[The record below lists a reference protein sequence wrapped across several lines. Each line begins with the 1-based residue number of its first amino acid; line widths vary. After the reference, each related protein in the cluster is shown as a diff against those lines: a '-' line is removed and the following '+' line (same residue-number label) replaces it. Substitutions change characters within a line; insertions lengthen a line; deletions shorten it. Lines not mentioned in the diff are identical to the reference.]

1 MLKSIKKIFDH
12 SISLKI
18 IFSLGVTI
26 AIILS
31 LFIYLLFQI
40 QKREI
45 LKRTE
50 SYNYIISRLI
60 YQHIENA
67 MLAGKKEA
75 IEDVLRDLVNS
86 REVLETN
93 ILDDKGRVRFSSRA
107 ELIGQELNIVDSN
120 MNGST
125 GLILGREYENFS
137 MVTPI
142 KNKEACQR
150 CHNKGETI
158 GMLQINIS
166 SSSMKKDLAKN
177 RNLMLI
183 FGLTILAGI
192 STVITILT
200 MKLLNKPLIHL
211 MNAMDKV
218 GKGDLSARA
227 DITRDDEIGRLGK
240 HFNSMIISMEDTKM
254 ELEEYRQRQLK
265 EFDKLASLG
274 KVAAGVAHEI
284 NNPLDSLQSCMV
296 RVKKLLNDRRD
307 VHEYL
312 EWMGR
317 SIQRIGIVVNRLLD
331 FAKPHK
337 PVLKPINISDII
349 DEVISLIDYKAKKTG
364 VIIQKEFTDSFT
376 VNGDR
381 HLLQEVFFNLAI
393 NAIEA
398 MPDGGTLKF
407 KGYHDSNKAICI
419 EVEDSG
425 TGIKESEF
433 NKVFEPF
440 YTTKEEIGGTGLGLS
455 ICLDIIKQHDGSI
468 EVKSSKGKG
477 TIFLISLPAIKE

>member
-1 MLKSIKKIFDH
+1 MSAQIRKVFDK

-18 IFSLGVTI
+18 IFSLGLTI

-75 IEDVLRDLVNS
+75 IEDVLIDLVKS
-86 REVLETN
+86 PEVLEAN
-93 ILDDKGRVRFSSRA
+93 ILDEKGVVKFSSKT
-107 ELIGQELNIVDSN
+107 EGLNISE
-120 MNGST
+120 G
-125 GLILGREYENFS
+125 FS
-137 MVTPI
+137 IVTPI
-142 KNKEACQR
+142 KNKEACQK
-150 CHNKGETI
+150 CHGKGETI
-158 GMLQINIS
+158 GILQLKVS
-166 SSSMKKDLAKN
+166 SSSMQKDLAKN

-240 HFNSMIISMEDTKM
+240 HFNSMIVSLEDTKM

-265 EFDKLASLG
+265 E
-274 KVAAGVAHEI
+274 
-284 NNPLDSLQSCMV
+284 
-296 RVKKLLNDRRD
+296 LL
-307 VHEYL
+307 L
-312 EWMGR
+312 
-317 SIQRIGIVVNRLLD
+317 
-331 FAKPHK
+331 
-337 PVLKPINISDII
+337 
-349 DEVISLIDYKAKKTG
+349 
-364 VIIQKEFTDSFT
+364 
-376 VNGDR
+376 
-381 HLLQEVFFNLAI
+381 
-393 NAIEA
+393 
-398 MPDGGTLKF
+398 
-407 KGYHDSNKAICI
+407 
-419 EVEDSG
+419 
-425 TGIKESEF
+425 
-433 NKVFEPF
+433 
-440 YTTKEEIGGTGLGLS
+440 
-455 ICLDIIKQHDGSI
+455 
-468 EVKSSKGKG
+468 
-477 TIFLISLPAIKE
+477 

>member
-1 MLKSIKKIFDH
+1 MLKSIKKVFGS

-26 AIILS
+26 AIILL
-31 LFIYLLFQI
+31 LFTYLLFQI
-40 QKREI
+40 QKSEI

-60 YQHIENA
+60 YQHIEKA
-67 MLAGKKEA
+67 MLSGEKEK
-75 IEDVLRDLVNS
+75 IEDVLKDLVRSPEILEAN
-86 REVLETN
+86 VLDNEN
-93 ILDDKGRVRFSSRA
+93 RVRFSSNP
-107 ELIGQELNIVDSN
+107 ELVGHL
-120 MNGST
+120 T
-125 GLILGREYENFS
+125 GHRSGTLLEKSFS
-137 MVTPI
+137 MTTPV
-142 KNKEACQR
+142 KNKEACQK
-150 CHNKGETI
+150 CHGKDETI

-166 SSSMKKDLAKN
+166 SSSMQKDLAKN

-227 DITRDDEIGRLGK
+227 DITKDDEIGRLGK
-240 HFNSMIISMEDTKM
+240 HFNSMIVRMEDTKM

-284 NNPLDSLQSCMV
+284 NNPLDSLQSCLA
-296 RVKKLLNDRRD
+296 RVKKSLNDRKD
-307 VHEYL
+307 LNEYL
-312 EWMGR
+312 EWMR
-317 SIQRIGIVVNRLLD
+317 LSIHRIDIVVKRLLD

-337 PVLKPINISDII
+337 PVLKPIEISDII
-349 DEVISLIDYKAKKTG
+349 DEVLSLIDYKAKKTD
-364 VIIQKEFTDSFT
+364 VIIQKEFTDSVT

-393 NAIEA
+393 NAVES

-419 EVEDSG
+419 EVEDTG
-425 TGIKESEF
+425 TGIKESEL

-440 YTTKEEIGGTGLGLS
+440 YTTKEDTGGTGLGLS
-455 ICLDIIKQHDGSI
+455 ICLDIIKQHDGTI

-477 TIFLISLPAIKE
+477 TTFLISLPAIKE